1 MASEVEKKI
10 DEVLSRLEAIER
22 LLTMEEAVPE
32 RDELEVIEEYLRRKD
47 AGEVEAV
54 SLEDALNEL

>member
-22 LLTMEEAVPE
+22 LLTMEETVPE